1 MAGEGKSLTSTNLAY
16 SMSQLG
22 KKVLLIDCD
31 MRRPSLA
38 TKLKIQKY
46 PGLSNYLTGLS
57 DLEELLQ
64 NCGIEGD
71 EEAFQV
77 VSAGRNPPNPVELL
91 SSSKMLD
98 LLEDLRKTY
107 DYVILDLPPVG
118 EVSDALAVAKQ
129 IDGMLLVVRQNYC
142 NRVAVRAAL
151 RQFAFME
158 CKILGV
164 VANSTTEGGDGYG
177 KKYYKK
183 YGAYGKYGRG
193 RYYGYGRSV
202 ENTKS
207 DGEQA

>member
-1 MAGEGKSLTSTNLAY
+1 
-16 SMSQLG
+16 
-22 KKVLLIDCD
+22 
-31 MRRPSLA
+31 
-38 TKLKIQKY
+38 
-46 PGLSNYLTGLS
+46 
-57 DLEELLQ
+57 
-64 NCGIEGD
+64 
-71 EEAFQV
+71 
-77 VSAGRNPPNPVELL
+77 
-91 SSSKMLD
+91 
-98 LLEDLRKTY
+98 
-107 DYVILDLPPVG
+107 
-118 EVSDALAVAKQ
+118 VSDALAVAKQ

-142 NRVAVRAAL
+142 NRVAVRGAL